1 MDANTPNDKP
11 AGLINIDAI
20 SQEMHVRPEILK
32 RIITSFAQTLTEKN
46 TGLEDALLKD
56 DALRARAILHEVR
69 GTSGNLRLHEVYDSA
84 RILHEAVK
92 AGEPKENLLKY
103 FEVLKAH
110 SKELTEFVKQ

>member
-1 MDANTPNDKP
+1 METNAQNSQP
-11 AGLINIDAI
+11 AKGINIDAI
-20 SQEMHVRPEILK
+20 SLEMHVRPEVLK
-32 RIITSFAQTLTEKN
+32 KIITSFSQTLTEKN
-46 TGLEDALLKD
+46 VGLEDAIQKD

-103 FEVLKAH
+103 FEVLKSH